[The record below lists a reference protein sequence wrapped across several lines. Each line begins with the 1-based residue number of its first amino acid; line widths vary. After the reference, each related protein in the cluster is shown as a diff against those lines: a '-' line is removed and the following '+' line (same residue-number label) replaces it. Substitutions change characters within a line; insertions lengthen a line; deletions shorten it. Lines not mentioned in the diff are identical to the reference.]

1 MIKFTTVHKG
11 QVRVLPDLTSQAGRG
26 TSGVKKRSCARH
38 GTLSRTLDLTQPDQP
53 QPRVR
58 SLRYHRRSLQT
69 VLPSHRRRRT
79 SRLQIPSFQSLAQ
92 CHFQLRAYEHGT
104 CARLSQAEDDLR
116 VLRYKRDDSLRDL
129 NVFEEQNRE
138 WVADVNRWKVEVRVC
153 LSPTLPRVIYLP
165 SSVLTPALTCRQI
178 VCYLWWRSH
187 IPSSF
192 FGNTQLNS
200 LPPLHF
206 SALDNT
212 E

>member
-1 MIKFTTVHKG
+1 MPKGMIKFTTVHKG

-92 CHFQLRAYEHGT
+92 CHFQLRAYERTGPVHDSAKPRT
-104 CARLSQAEDDLR
+104 VCASCDTNVTTRSGISTLS
-116 VLRYKRDDSLRDL
+116 
-129 NVFEEQNRE
+129 
-138 WVADVNRWKVEVRVC
+138 
-153 LSPTLPRVIYLP
+153 
-165 SSVLTPALTCRQI
+165 
-178 VCYLWWRSH
+178 RSK
-187 IPSSF
+187 IRRGS
-192 FGNTQLNS
+192 QM
-200 LPPLHF
+200 
-206 SALDNT
+206 
-212 E
+212 